1 MLADIFIYVN
11 KQDKNETTETD
22 MSELHSFAMTRDFFV
37 KLDSGFQKMEKY
49 FQNICNSNNLVATNG
64 NKF

>member
-1 MLADIFIYVN
+1 
-11 KQDKNETTETD
+11 

-49 FQNICNSNNLVATNG
+49 FQNICNSDNLMATNG
-64 NKF
+64 NKL